1 MSWRR
6 FFAEMVTYTPSHF
19 QILPVDLGWLGA
31 FSILQISP
39 NVSKFLQYHHH
50 PSKKPPRNLEVSAR
64 IPLVICLW
72 TASEVTQMLTFDAW
86 TSDWR
91 WFPQYPPILCFM
103 SRVCLARC
111 FKSIFYILY
120 AKHVFFSIFGAFR
133 CFASCFHSTSPA
145 LGQGWAAG
153 FKRRGH
159 AAGGAHPWRPSK
171 THGNLW
177 HGGRGRGASA
187 RFFQN
192 FEVCDP
198 EKAMPDTIIQ
208 YIHTDTQ
215 TYIYIYMYICICII
229 YISQYIDLS

>member
-1 MSWRR
+1 MSWLR
-6 FFAEMVTYTPSHF
+6 FFAEMVVIYIPSHF
-19 QILPVDLGWLGA
+19 QWTWDDLGH
-31 FSILQISP
+31 SP
-39 NVSKFLQYHHH
+39 FSKFLQYHHH

-91 WFPQYPPILCFM
+91 WFPQYPPILCCM

-120 AKHVFFSIFGAFR
+120 AKHVFFFQKKWCLQMFR
-133 CFASCFHSTSPA
+133 VMLSFHQPA

-215 TYIYIYMYICICII
+215 TYIYI
-229 YISQYIDLS
+229 